1 MIVKPSPGRPL
12 HPLSRTTTGTIATVR
27 ATDHLPAHGHGHG
40 HTPAGPA
47 SAPVRRLLL
56 VLLLPLVLATV
67 AGALVLYPF
76 GQEIKTGSEVGINH
90 TPVRG
95 EATKVEKGPCAVGL
109 PEGTPVPQ
117 DEGCFLVTVRMTDG
131 AAADRDVTI
140 PVPDQPTSPTVSA
153 GDEVVLSYSG
163 TEPTSPLSYQLVD
176 FQRGLPLSLLALLFV
191 GAVLV
196 LGRWHGLRALGAL
209 GLSFVVLALFVLP
222 AILAGEDPLWVA
234 VVGAGLIMFVVLYV
248 SHGVSARTSTAVL
261 GTLVSLALIG
271 ALGALFGAGARLTGL
286 DEQTANLV
294 TILGHGIDTRGLLL
308 AGTIIGAL
316 GVLDDVTVTQ
326 TSAVWELR
334 AANPS
339 MGFGQLYAAG
349 ARIGRDHLS
358 SVVNTLVMAY
368 AGAALPLMLSFA
380 LSGQDLG
387 TILTAQDV
395 AQEIVQTL
403 VGSIGLVAA
412 VPVTTALAAFVAAR
426 EEVVAGDDEEPAPAE
441 DDVEDGVEEDEDDEP
456 VAAERAPEP
465 TPPPARSRIAGDLRY
480 GYDPSKEWERVS
492 PRSARPPAPP
502 RRARPGRRGFDD

>member
-1 MIVKPSPGRPL
+1 MR
-12 HPLSRTTTGTIATVR
+12 RTATGTIATVR

-40 HTPAGPA
+40 HTPTGPA

-67 AGALVLYPF
+67 VGALVFYPF

-109 PEGTPVPQ
+109 PEGAPAPQ

-140 PVPDQPTSPTVSA
+140 PVPDQPTSPTVSV

-176 FQRGLPLSLLALLFV
+176 VQRGLPQSRLAQLFV

-234 VVGAGLIMFVVLYV
+234 VVGAGLIMFVALYV

-308 AGTIIGAL
+308 AATIIGAL

-339 MGFGQLYAAG
+339 MGFRQLYAAG

-395 AQEIVQTL
+395 AQEVVQTL
-403 VGSIGLVAA
+403 VGSVGLVAA

-426 EEVVAGDDEEPAPAE
+426 EEVVAGDGGETDEKPATAN
-441 DDVEDGVEEDEDDEP
+441 DDANDDADENADDEP

-465 TPPPARSRIAGDLRY
+465 TPPPPRSRIAGDLRY

-492 PRSARPPAPP
+492 PRPAPP
-502 RRARPGRRGFDD
+502 PALPRRVRPARRGFDD